1 MIIHLST
8 GLSFKTQK
16 EAKIFFGNH
25 HYRKLVRKGDI
36 YFTNY
41 RHPVANDGSKI
52 IVSQNN

>member
-8 GLSFKTQK
+8 GLNFKTQK

-25 HYRKLVRKGDI
+25 NYRRFVRKGDI